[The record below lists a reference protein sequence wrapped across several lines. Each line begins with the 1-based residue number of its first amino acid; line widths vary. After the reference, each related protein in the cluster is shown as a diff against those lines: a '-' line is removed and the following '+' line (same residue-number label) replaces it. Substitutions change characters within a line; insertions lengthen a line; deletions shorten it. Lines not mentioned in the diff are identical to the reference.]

1 MLITSIVIKYSIEN
15 KYHPISRISD
25 PIATNNL
32 WIIFFLGNNDL
43 PEDYEPPVDE
53 ENKHYKVLGDRLQDF
68 IFPPLST
75 IRTINN
81 VSLFRETFN
90 IGGFYSVNISGIIF
104 LIASQILSSP
114 NSILGLE
121 IFGEA

>member
-43 PEDYEPPVDE
+43 PEDYEPPVDK

-81 VSLFRETFN
+81 MSLFRETFN

>member
-1 MLITSIVIKYSIEN
+1 M
-15 KYHPISRISD
+15 
-25 PIATNNL
+25 
-32 WIIFFLGNNDL
+32 